1 MHAPL
6 SELVHLWHDFYV
18 LLGTAAA
25 TLVGLMFVTATIGA
39 NLFTEANR
47 EAMRAFLSPTV
58 VHFSAVLL
66 VCIAAIIPVENWR
79 SFAILL
85 AVCGVV
91 GLVHSA
97 RVWLQLFVHRTF
109 RVDVVDRLF
118 YALIPVLGYVLVLAS
133 AVLLFMQWETGLLVL
148 AAALMTLLLAGIRN
162 AWDMTTF
169 IVIRTPAVGP
179 SPRERGGTGDDGE
192 DRAAVLDRT
201 SDRPHIGRQ

>member
-6 SELVHLWHDFYV
+6 SEFVHLWHDFYV

-58 VHFSAVLL
+58 VHFSTVLL
-66 VCIAAIIPVENWR
+66 VCIAAVIPDESWR

-97 RVWLQLFVHRTF
+97 RVWLQLFVRRTF
-109 RVDVVDRLF
+109 RVDVMDRLF

-133 AVLLFMQWETGLLVL
+133 AVLLFMQWATGLLVL

-169 IVIRTPAVGP
+169 IVIRTPALGV
-179 SPRERGGTGDDGE
+179 SPQERGGTGDDGE
-192 DRAAVLDRT
+192 GRAAALDRT
-201 SDRPHIGRQ
+201 PDRPHIGRQ

>member
-39 NLFTEANR
+39 NMFTEANR

-58 VHFSAVLL
+58 AHFSAVLFICVL
-66 VCIAAIIPVENWR
+66 AIIPMENWT
-79 SFAILL
+79 SFALLL
-85 AVCGVV
+85 AVCAVV

-97 RVWLQLFVHRTF
+97 RVWLQLFVRGTF
-109 RVDVVDRLF
+109 KVDVVDRLF
-118 YALIPVLGYVLVLAS
+118 YALIPVIGYVLVLVS
-133 AVLLFMQWETGLLVL
+133 AVLLFMHWGSGLTLL

-169 IVIRTPAVGP
+169 IVIRTPAVGS
-179 SPRERGGTGDDGE
+179 SPAERGGVGDDGE
-192 DRAAVLDRT
+192 DRAAALDRNPEQ
-201 SDRPHIGRQ
+201 PHIGRQ